1 MLRNVA
7 WTILQRRC
15 CGAAF
20 FFTFCL
26 VFLSAQKPED
36 FSLHAPAPLGW
47 RYPTALEL
55 SDPIRDT
62 SAHHFAKAVAD
73 FDGNGHQDI
82 AVLLR
87 KENSNAEGLWVWLAQ
102 DAAGQ
107 WIKLDSNEGSEG
119 DGRVFMGLDRQE
131 AGALTVLCIE
141 QGDDCPVSDSA
152 ERALV
157 WLKNPGIEYFRFSSS
172 SSVYYW
178 DTKQNKFLRA
188 WTSN

>member
-1 MLRNVA
+1 MARASARAGLLR
-7 WTILQRRC
+7 RRRDV
-15 CGAAF
+15 AF
-20 FFTFCL
+20 FLASCL
-26 VFLSAQKPED
+26 LFLSAQKPED
-36 FSLHAPAPLGW
+36 FSLHAPAPVGW

-55 SDPIRDT
+55 RDPIRDT
-62 SAHHFAKAVAD
+62 SPQHFAKAVAD

-102 DAAGQ
+102 DTAGQ
-107 WIKLDSNEGSEG
+107 WIKLDSDEGSEG

-141 QGDDCPVSDSA
+141 QGDDCPVSDSG

-188 WTSN
+188 WTSD